1 MREGLGPG
9 HIVLNVDPAP
19 LSQRGTA
26 FQFSAHVRC
35 GQTAAWI
42 KIPLGMEMGLG
53 PGHIVLDGYPAP
65 PPLKGHS
72 PQFSANVPYGQ
83 TAGWTKMPLG
93 MEVGHGPGD
102 FIFDGNPVPPHK
114 KRHSRHSIFGQ
125 CLLWPNGWMDEDV
138 TLYGSRPRPMSHCVR
153 RTRLP
158 RERGTA
164 VPLSFRS
171 MSIVATVAH
180 LSYC

>member
-1 MREGLGPG
+1 MVERIKMKLRMREGLGPG

-93 MEVGHGPGD
+93 MEVGAQATLFSMGTQSPRRKKAQ
-102 FIFDGNPVPPHK
+102 PPLN
-114 KRHSRHSIFGQ
+114 F
-125 CLLWPNGWMDEDV
+125 WP
-138 TLYGSRPRPMSHCVR
+138 
-153 RTRLP
+153 
-158 RERGTA
+158 
-164 VPLSFRS
+164 
-171 MSIVATVAH
+171 MSIVAKR
-180 LSYC
+180 LDG